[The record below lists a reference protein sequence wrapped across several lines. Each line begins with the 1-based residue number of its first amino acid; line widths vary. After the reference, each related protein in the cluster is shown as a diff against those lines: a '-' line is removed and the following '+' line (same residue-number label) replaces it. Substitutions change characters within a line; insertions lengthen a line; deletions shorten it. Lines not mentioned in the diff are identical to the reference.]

1 MPADNQPELEPCRE
15 PFGHES
21 EPQSTESTRLS
32 NISVIA
38 FYLILSHRDKLQFR
52 EIIFLMF
59 YSTVFPLFV
68 FIFQIIMIIIETF

>member
-32 NISVIA
+32 NIPAIA
-38 FYLILSHRDKLQFR
+38 FYFILPHRDKLQFR
-52 EIIFLMF
+52 EIIFLTF
-59 YSTVFPLFV
+59 HSTVFALFV
-68 FIFQIIMIIIETF
+68 FIFQITVLIIETF

>member
-38 FYLILSHRDKLQFR
+38 FYLILPHRDKLQFR

>member
-1 MPADNQPELEPCRE
+1 MPADNQAELEPCRE

-32 NISVIA
+32 NISA
-38 FYLILSHRDKLQFR
+38 NPFYLILPHRDKLQFR

-59 YSTVFPLFV
+59 YSTVLALFV
-68 FIFQIIMIIIETF
+68 FIFQIIMIIIEKF